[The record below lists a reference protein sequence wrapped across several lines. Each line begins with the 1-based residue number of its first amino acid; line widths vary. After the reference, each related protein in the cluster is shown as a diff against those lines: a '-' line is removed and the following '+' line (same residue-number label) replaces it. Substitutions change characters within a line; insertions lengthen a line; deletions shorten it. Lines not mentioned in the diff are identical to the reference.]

1 MKIAAFTT
9 KDGLQSWGV
18 INDENQTILCAA
30 DLEEM
35 YFTFLPETI
44 DELIEQGNEGVL
56 ALASAL
62 EKHKEDPIAEPYE
75 LSEVVL
81 TKPANVQRNVMCIG
95 LNYDEHIKEF
105 TRDKKEAENEL
116 PIFFTKRPN
125 SVIGPNEHIQL
136 HTHAT
141 SMVDY
146 EGELAIIIGKRG
158 TNISESEAWDYVF
171 GYTILND
178 VSARDLQRNHIQWFL
193 GKSLDTFCPMGPYI
207 LLGDKQEKQF
217 TLKTFVNGELR
228 QSGDTHDFIHP
239 IPELIATLSRGMTL
253 EPGDIIA
260 TGTPSGVGKG
270 FNPPRYLKSGDE
282 VSITISDIGTLT
294 NPVR

>member
-81 TKPANVQRNVMCIG
+81 TKPVNVQRNVMCIG
-95 LNYDEHIKEF
+95 LNYDEHIK
-105 TRDKKEAENEL
+105 
-116 PIFFTKRPN
+116 
-125 SVIGPNEHIQL
+125 
-136 HTHAT
+136 
-141 SMVDY
+141 
-146 EGELAIIIGKRG
+146 
-158 TNISESEAWDYVF
+158 
-171 GYTILND
+171 
-178 VSARDLQRNHIQWFL
+178 
-193 GKSLDTFCPMGPYI
+193 
-207 LLGDKQEKQF
+207 
-217 TLKTFVNGELR
+217 
-228 QSGDTHDFIHP
+228 
-239 IPELIATLSRGMTL
+239 
-253 EPGDIIA
+253 
-260 TGTPSGVGKG
+260 
-270 FNPPRYLKSGDE
+270 
-282 VSITISDIGTLT
+282 
-294 NPVR
+294 

>member
-1 MKIAAFTT
+1 MKIAAFAT

-105 TRDKKEAENEL
+105 TRDKKKRKMNYLSSSQNDLTLLSDRMNTSNCIHMQQVWWIMKVNSPSSSENVAL
-116 PIFFTKRPN
+116 IFQNPKHGIMY
-125 SVIGPNEHIQL
+125 SVI
-136 HTHAT
+136 
-141 SMVDY
+141 
-146 EGELAIIIGKRG
+146 
-158 TNISESEAWDYVF
+158 
-171 GYTILND
+171 
-178 VSARDLQRNHIQWFL
+178 
-193 GKSLDTFCPMGPYI
+193 
-207 LLGDKQEKQF
+207 
-217 TLKTFVNGELR
+217 
-228 QSGDTHDFIHP
+228 
-239 IPELIATLSRGMTL
+239 
-253 EPGDIIA
+253 
-260 TGTPSGVGKG
+260 PS
-270 FNPPRYLKSGDE
+270 
-282 VSITISDIGTLT
+282 
-294 NPVR
+294 